1 MASVV
6 DKKPHLSELTFTLPS
21 AEGEVLEGM
30 PSVASGTFSP
40 VAVDLDLEK
49 QALKKF
55 DMFLLPQLALL
66 TILAY
71 LDRTNIGNAKVFGLA
86 EGLKLKG
93 NEFNI
98 LVTFF
103 YITYIV
109 CDVLWVISIQKVWCQ
124 PRPRCRHGGLERGN
138 LWHWIHKQLYELIAL
153 K

>member
-30 PSVASGTFSP
+30 PSVASGTFSR

-66 TILAY
+66 TILTY

-93 NEFNI
+93 NKFNI
-98 LVTFF
+98 LVMFF

-109 CDVLWVISIQKVWCQ
+109 CDVLWVVSIQRFGANRVLAVAMVGWSAATF
-124 PRPRCRHGGLERGN
+124 GTGFTN
-138 LWHWIHKQLYELIAL
+138 SYTS
-153 K
+153 

>member
-1 MASVV
+1 MACVV
-6 DKKPHLSELTFTLPS
+6 DKKSHVSEPTSTPPS

-30 PSVASGTFSP
+30 PSVAS
-40 VAVDLDLEK
+40 VALSQVPVDLEFEK

-71 LDRTNIGNAKVFGLA
+71 LDRTNIGNANVFGFA

-93 NEFNI
+93 NGFNN

-103 YITYIV
+103 YVRWLFGLRTK
-109 CDVLWVISIQKVWCQ
+109 SPRVW
-124 PRPRCRHGGLERGN
+124 R
-138 LWHWIHKQLYELIAL
+138 I
-153 K
+153 